1 MMAGSRKEPVMD
13 AVAVTW
19 TQVTPAGHI
28 HAIYITRTALPD
40 RGELADSMCH
50 RRFNTTRL
58 VTPPPASAVRCWKC
72 VERTALMD
80 WRADAVAEL
89 THLRELV

>member
-1 MMAGSRKEPVMD
+1 
-13 AVAVTW
+13 
-19 TQVTPAGHI
+19 
-28 HAIYITRTALPD
+28 
-40 RGELADSMCH
+40 MCH